1 MHKTSHT
8 RSRAAKGI
16 IQRSAVGV
24 AIAALLAGS
33 QVALATAAAA
43 DDPVAGALT
52 SGDPLFPN
60 QGNGGYDA
68 LHYDVEL
75 AVDVA
80 VSSTANAVATTTFT
94 DATTTIEAQT
104 TGAPLSSYAFDFQGS
119 TSTLENAT
127 LNVNWVTVN
136 GQPATFTRIE
146 ETTVSNATT
155 DRHKLIVTPS
165 TPVSGTFT
173 TVVNYSG
180 LPVAHTDTD
189 GSLEGWNNTT
199 DGATFMGQPIG
210 SMTAYPNNNTPG
222 DKATYTFSID
232 IPTKLTTSAT
242 AVSANPGLKPAA
254 VASNGELTSRTPS
267 ADGTRTT
274 WLWTQEEQMA
284 SELALISI
292 GRYDVYESSIQL
304 ASGRT
309 LPEWSFI
316 DPAISVQNQNTTRA
330 TRAQMKSILD
340 HLESKYGPYPG
351 NSIGLVTD
359 IVPSGISYALETQDR
374 PFFPNSA
381 SRGTMIHELM
391 HLWWGDAVSPTSWID
406 IWLNEGP
413 STYSEAM
420 VTYESAGTTTNSTE
434 TTYYSAWNS
443 GSSTWAVP
451 TAGMTQASQLY
462 GSQVYARGAWTLEA
476 LKTAIGTEAFNELGR
491 EWITR
496 YNGTSR
502 SSADFIDLAEE
513 ISGRELTAFM
523 SAWLY
528 GTTKAPWPAKFNLT
542 LTGPTAPVAEGS
554 TASYT
559 LTNRNTGRVS
569 QAGSIVEVDVSG
581 ILDKATLG
589 TLPSDVTL
597 SGSTLTWAVPTTAVG
612 ASTSTTFDVTV
623 NAGTAGST
631 LGASARASTLGSTCV
646 TCASS
651 IVIGAQPVSP
661 AVEPTITGTPTVA
674 QTLTAV
680 TDGWAAET
688 SFAYQ
693 WLADGTPIIGA
704 TASTYVVDGYAVGL
718 PVTVRVTGSKSGLS
732 PVTLTSAPTA
742 NVSRYTQDG
751 PVPVIVGTPKF
762 GEPLSIDLGTGWA
775 PGTYFTYQWAA
786 NGTSIPANAG
796 GTGPTFVPATASQLG
811 QAITVTV
818 TATKFGTNNV
828 TRTSL
833 ATAGVAAGEF
843 VLAPTPVPTGTKRAE
858 APLNAGAGQWDDGTT
873 LTYAWSISGSTVGT
887 SVNFTPTLAQ
897 IGSELTVTVT
907 GTKPGYPTTTRAS
920 DPITILG
927 LAQALTPTPTIAGVA
942 KAGEVLTATV
952 GTWDDGVDLAYQW
965 LADGVAIDGATATT
979 FTLTGDQ
986 AGAQITFAVTGT
998 KANYETVTR
1007 TSDPSAPV
1015 LGEVVVERL
1024 SGADRYSTAVEIA
1037 QGFDPGVSRV
1047 YLVTGGTF
1055 ADALSASSA
1064 AAHFDGP
1071 VLLTTPNALPS
1082 VVADELTRLDPDE
1095 IVIVGGEASVST
1107 ALQTELAT
1115 YAPLVRRL
1123 GGADRFATSRLVT
1136 ADAFDSADTVY
1147 LSTGFTFPDA
1157 LAATP
1162 AAASFDGP
1170 VLLVRGTGSELDSGS
1185 LALLEDW
1192 DVSTVKIA
1200 GASASVS
1207 LGIETQLAALYTVK
1221 RNAGADRYSTSVA
1234 INADDFTSATTA
1246 YLATGENYPDA
1257 LAGGALAGF
1266 EGAPLFTVRPD
1277 CVPQAAL
1284 DAIAE
1289 LEVSRVVLLGGEP
1302 TLGASVASLTPCP

>member
-1 MHKTSHT
+1 MHKASHT
-8 RSRAAKGI
+8 RSQTATRI
-16 IQRSAVGV
+16 IQRGAVGV
-24 AIAALLAGS
+24 AIAALLAAS

-43 DDPVAGALT
+43 DDPIAGALT

-75 AVDVA
+75 DVDVA
-80 VSSTANAVATTTFT
+80 VSTTPNAVATTTFA

-119 TSTLENAT
+119 TSTLANAT

-136 GQPATFTRIE
+136 GVPATFTRIE
-146 ETTVSNATT
+146 ETTVTNATT
-155 DRHKLIVTPS
+155 DRHKLVVTPT
-165 TPVSGTFT
+165 TPVAGTFT

-180 LPVAHTDTD
+180 TPVAHTDTD
-189 GSLEGWNNTT
+189 ESLEGWNNTT

-222 DKATYTFSID
+222 DKATYTFSVE
-232 IPTKLTTSAT
+232 IPTKLSTSAT

-316 DPAISVQNQNTTRA
+316 DPAISVQSQNATRA
-330 TRAQMKSILD
+330 TRAQMKAILD

-359 IVPSGISYALETQDR
+359 IVPGGINYALETQDR
-374 PFFPNSA
+374 PFFPTSA

-391 HLWWGDAVSPTSWID
+391 HMWWGDAVSPTSWID

-413 STYSEAM
+413 ATYSEPM
-420 VTYESAGTTTNSTE
+420 VNFESAGTTTNSTE
-434 TTYYSAWNS
+434 SVYYSAWNT
-443 GSSTWAVP
+443 GSSTWSVP

-476 LKTAIGTEAFNELGR
+476 LKTAIGTAAFNELIR
-491 EWITR
+491 EWIVR

-502 SSADFIDLAEE
+502 TSADFIDLAEE
-513 ISGRELTAFM
+513 ISGRELTAFL

-542 LTGPTAPVAEGS
+542 LAGPTAPVAEGS
-554 TASYT
+554 TATYT

-569 QAGSIVEVDVSG
+569 QAGSVVEVDVSG

-589 TLPSDVTL
+589 TLPTGVTL
-597 SGSTLTWAVPTTAVG
+597 SGSTLTWAVPTTATG
-612 ASTSTTFDVTV
+612 ASISTSFDVTV

-631 LGASARASTLGSTCV
+631 LGATARASTLGSTCV

-661 AVEPTITGTPTVA
+661 SAAPTIDGTPTVA

-680 TDGWAAET
+680 TEGWAADT
-688 SFAYQ
+688 TFGYQ

-704 TASTYVVDGYAVGL
+704 TASTYVVDGFSVGL
-718 PVTVRVTGSKSGLS
+718 PVTVRVTGSKDGLS
-732 PVTLTSAPTA
+732 PVTLTSAATA

-751 PVPVIVGTPKF
+751 PLPVIVGTPKF
-762 GEPLSIDLGTGWA
+762 GVPLSIDLGSGWA

-786 NGTSIPANAG
+786 NGTNVSAANG
-796 GTGPTFVPATASQLG
+796 GTGPTFVPAIATQLG

-818 TATKFGTNNV
+818 TATKFGTNAV

-833 ATAGVAAGEF
+833 ATAGVVAGEF
-843 VLAPTPVPTGTKRAE
+843 ALAPTPVPTGTKRAE
-858 APLNAGAGQWDDGTT
+858 SPLNAGAGQWDDGTT
-873 LTYAWSISGSTVGT
+873 LTYAWSINGSTVGT
-887 SVNFTPTLAQ
+887 AVNFTPTLAQ

-907 GTKPGYPTTTRAS
+907 GTKPGYPTTTRTSA
-920 DPITILG
+920 PITVLG

-942 KAGEVLTATV
+942 KEGEVLTATA
-952 GTWDDGVDLAYQW
+952 GTWDDGVELAYQW
-965 LADGVAIDGATATT
+965 LADDVAIEGATAAS

-986 AGAQITFAVTGT
+986 AGANITVAVTGT
-998 KANYETVTR
+998 KTNYETVTR
-1007 TSDPSAPV
+1007 TSEPTAPV
-1015 LGEVVVERL
+1015 LGAVVVDRL
-1024 SGADRYSTAVEIA
+1024 AGADRFSTAVEISGA
-1037 QGFDPGVSRV
+1037 FEPGVSRV

-1064 AAHFDGP
+1064 AAHFSGP
-1071 VLLTTPNALPS
+1071 VLLTRPGALPS

-1095 IVIVGGEASVST
+1095 IVIVGGEASVTT
-1107 ALQTELAT
+1107 ALQTELAA

-1136 ADAFDSADTVY
+1136 ADAFDGADTVY
-1147 LSTGFTFPDA
+1147 LSTGFNFPDA

-1170 VLLVRGTGSELDSGS
+1170 VVLVRGTASALDTET
-1185 LALLEDW
+1185 LALLEEW
-1192 DVSTVKIA
+1192 DVTTVKIA
-1200 GASASVS
+1200 GESASVS
-1207 LGIETQLAALYTVK
+1207 VGIETQLDALYTVK
-1221 RNAGADRYSTSVA
+1221 RNAGPDRYSTSVA
-1234 INADDFTSATTA
+1234 INADDFSSATTV
-1246 YLATGENYPDA
+1246 YLATGQNYPDA
-1257 LAGGALAGF
+1257 LAGGARAGF
-1266 EGAPLFTVRPD
+1266 DGAPLFTVQPD
-1277 CVPQAAL
+1277 CVPQAVL
-1284 DAIAE
+1284 DAIAD
-1289 LEVSRVVLLGGEP
+1289 LEASKVVLLGGEP
-1302 TLGASVASLTPCP
+1302 TLGASVASLTPCG